1 MSEGRRFSAHPRRAM
16 RRIWRWLCGRAR
28 SMGAGEGPESSRS
41 SGGHELQPEG
51 RDELHRAATSGNLAP
66 ARPLVEERDTDCRDK
81 ADRRRRSGSARP
93 VDPSKREKKG
103 EAAPGQGK
111 GVSASSAPRG
121 AAAAAARRR
130 APALRRA
137 DEPAACLESA
147 VRTSPSDEEGVKES
161 KSFGQEAEDARAQI
175 PTVGSDSSPSHLSPG
190 THQPSE
196 RVDGQVF
203 LRECHQCLR
212 VQGKLH
218 EDMAEMREE
227 NESLSRQLSKAE
239 RKADGLEKEVEQ
251 LKNALL
257 EQTSALDWTEREL
270 QESKRQTL
278 DWYGA
283 CLLKEQKREDAI
295 KKAEELQHQLAQLQ
309 SENVLLRQQLG
320 DAQNNSCLEQMRREA
335 QLQGELADAVRKQHT
350 AETALKALTNQYGR
364 LKAENSRLQE
374 DLDKAKAKA
383 CELSAQ
389 LELQSQKSLQLEA
402 LNKEMGQTVTSLSAR
417 LATPGAGHTTTAP
430 EEKQYLSLRLEVQAA
445 AEARV
450 EEIKTA
456 VASWR
461 NNLEQIIRAQAL
473 ELERA
478 KDKQESTALLLA
490 CAQAELK
497 SSDKRFWVMEDIAR
511 VLRIKLNK
519 ANERLAEARRSN
531 GSQKAECE
539 QDQGT
544 RGPSVNPSGSATSE
558 RKTRSGGDCPQTSAL
573 PPNVSEAWDIPS
585 GATPP
590 DSDILTESY

>member
-1 MSEGRRFSAHPRRAM
+1 MK
-16 RRIWRWLCGRAR
+16 RIWRWLCRRAR
-28 SMGAGEGPESSRS
+28 SRGAGEGPESCRS

-51 RDELHRAATSGNLAP
+51 RDELHRAATTGNLAP
-66 ARPLVEERDTDCRDK
+66 ARPLVEERDTHCRDK

-93 VDPSKREKKG
+93 VDPSKRENKG
-103 EAAPGQGK
+103 QAAPGQAK

-147 VRTSPSDEEGVKES
+147 VRTSSSDEEGVKES
-161 KSFGQEAEDARAQI
+161 KSFGQEAEDVRARI

-190 THQPSE
+190 RHEPSE

-203 LRECHQCLR
+203 QRECHQCLR
-212 VQGKLH
+212 VQEKLH
-218 EDMAEMREE
+218 EDIAEMREG
-227 NESLSRQLSKAE
+227 NKSLSRQLSKAE
-239 RKADGLEKEVEQ
+239 RKADELEKEVEQ
-251 LKNALL
+251 LKSALL
-257 EQTSALDWTEREL
+257 EKTSALDWTEREL
-270 QESKRQTL
+270 QKAKRQTL
-278 DWYGA
+278 DWCGV
-283 CLLKEQKREDAI
+283 CLLKDQKRADAT
-295 KKAEELQHQLAQLQ
+295 KKAEELQQQVAQLQ
-309 SENVLLRQQLG
+309 SENFLLRQQLG
-320 DAQNNSCLEQMRREA
+320 DAQNNNCLEQMRTEA
-335 QLQGELADAVRKQHT
+335 RLQGELADAVRKQHT
-350 AETALKALTNQYGR
+350 AETALNASTHQCNR

-383 CELSAQ
+383 CELSAE
-389 LELQSQKSLQLEA
+389 LELQSQISLKLEA
-402 LNKEMGQTVTSLSAR
+402 LNKEMGQMVTSLSAR
-417 LATPGAGHTTTAP
+417 LVTPGAGHTTTAP
-430 EEKQYLSLRLEVQAA
+430 EEKQYLSLLLEVQAA

-450 EEIKTA
+450 EEINTA

-461 NNLEQIIRAQAL
+461 NELEQIIRAQAL

-511 VLRIKLNK
+511 VLRNKLNK

-531 GSQKAECE
+531 GDTAVRKRSVSK
-539 QDQGT
+539 T

-558 RKTRSGGDCPQTSAL
+558 RQTRSGGDCPPTSAL

-585 GATPP
+585 GAAPP
-590 DSDILTESY
+590 DSDMLKESY